1 MLDRQVLDKRQRNL
15 ELVREEAANDEK
27 RIAEESQ
34 KRADQDAYGR
44 KVLHSKYG
52 FSNRLITVDEIGKD
66 GDDDILMDDAAQT
79 GEERDANSV
88 DLECDR
94 ATTDAGGEESV
105 TAPVPPTRVCLPA
118 AHPFF
123 SQATTKEDA
132 AVLLGAMTTTP
143 VRAIADEF
151 ERVALNWFR
160 DSLQLVGHLRW
171 LRKLMLMS
179 EGLCM
184 DIFARDFLRGLSS
197 SARVNW
203 GVDDRLT
210 SALTLAMIEG
220 SVTSHAIVQSFHY
233 KTTDSLSQAVPSLL
247 SEIALVYE
255 VQWPLG
261 LVITV
266 QSRDLYTDVHRFLL
280 YVRLTTLEMREVWGM
295 LRTIGRHGQLP
306 SALQRSCGDAIYK
319 MQSFLGAF
327 IETFSTKVSVSLFA
341 C

>member
-1 MLDRQVLDKRQRNL
+1 MIEWRAGASARSSAVKTTVRVSHQPGGGGANVYAALYGGPDQASASTNGRAGEGGDDAPL
-15 ELVREEAANDEK
+15 ESSATQEWLSPAAGDPDLEVSGDVVMVDQSGPTNDEPNG
-27 RIAEESQ
+27 ETLS
-34 KRADQDAYGR
+34 
-44 KVLHSKYG
+44 
-52 FSNRLITVDEIGKD
+52 EIDKD
-66 GDDDILMDDAAQT
+66 GDDDILMDDAAQN
-79 GEERDANSV
+79 GEKRDTNSV
-88 DLECDR
+88 ELDR
-94 ATTDAGGEESV
+94 GRVATDTVGEESV
-105 TAPVPPTRVCLPA
+105 TEPAPSARVCLPA

-123 SQATTKEDA
+123 SQTITKEDA

-233 KTTDSLSQAVPSLL
+233 KTTDSLSQGTRTPS
-247 SEIALVYE
+247 
-255 VQWPLG
+255 
-261 LVITV
+261 
-266 QSRDLYTDVHRFLL
+266 
-280 YVRLTTLEMREVWGM
+280 RL
-295 LRTIGRHGQLP
+295 
-306 SALQRSCGDAIYK
+306 
-319 MQSFLGAF
+319 
-327 IETFSTKVSVSLFA
+327 
-341 C
+341 